1 MYYYLQQALP
11 RVLIHLT
18 RALAV
23 EKKWNLRVRFS
34 PLLRRTV
41 SIRRGL
47 TACPKVNSPENMRH
61 ILAAQKYQQVTSY
74 HRHQ

>member
-1 MYYYLQQALP
+1 MYYYLQQAVP

-18 RALAV
+18 RAV

-34 PLLRRTV
+34 PLLRRTA

-47 TACPKVNSPENMRH
+47 TKTVSR
-61 ILAAQKYQQVTSY
+61 LRFSGQD
-74 HRHQ
+74 